1 MATKGSSLFE
11 KDKLIRTTVPLR
23 TSQHKALESLS
34 GPGKSI
40 SHLVRTAIDTY
51 LEPIYEQAYEDE
63 KMDRMLTEL
72 EQAENRMEELNE
84 KLDQKF
90 ATSIDDIFDNFGN
103 TAK

>member
-1 MATKGSSLFE
+1 
-11 KDKLIRTTVPLR
+11 
-23 TSQHKALESLS
+23 
-34 GPGKSI
+34 
-40 SHLVRTAIDTY
+40 
-51 LEPIYEQAYEDE
+51 
-63 KMDRMLTEL
+63 MDRMLTEL